1 MWIVES
7 SLDSPVQ
14 SGKNFSVSSTAGG
27 NGNFLLE
34 KNVDE
39 ETIQTK
45 MKMK

>member
-27 NGNFLLE
+27 NGNFLF
-34 KNVDE
+34 K
-39 ETIQTK
+39 K
-45 MKMK
+45 MLMKKLFKLK

>member
-1 MWIVES
+1 VDCGEFVR
-7 SLDSPVQ
+7 LASPV
-14 SGKNFSVSSTAGG
+14 GKNFSVSSTAGG

-39 ETIQTK
+39 ETVQTK